1 MRPVT
6 QGNQRKAFISSQKT
20 FNSTMNAPAYTVK
33 NNFCSSEGEFEKR
46 VIKKESI
53 KPSDAS
59 DLSKSPKP
67 NAGTSIKNI
76 KSQMTGR
83 QILSL
88 NRQSIKYMQRRLDSH
103 KSNCSIYSAR
113 NSAREE

>member
-1 MRPVT
+1 M
-6 QGNQRKAFISSQKT
+6 
-20 FNSTMNAPAYTVK
+20 K

-46 VIKKESI
+46 VTKHESI

-59 DLSKSPKP
+59 DLSMSPKP

-83 QILSL
+83 QLLSL
-88 NRQSIKYMQRRLDSH
+88 NRQSLKYMQRRLDSK
-103 KSNCSIYSAR
+103 KSNCSIYSTR
-113 NSAREE
+113 NSAREEHKKKMA